1 MNCPSCNEKIEDD
14 SKYCPKCGAD
24 IGKLLKKEN
33 DNIRI
38 VTTMIVFVVFIL
50 LLFFVGFISS
60 VEQESSTT
68 NDYTD
73 MSQPT
78 VQEAVYKPDLEV
90 LNSKMEYCEW
100 GKSVK
105 GTVINNSSET
115 KSLVQ
120 IFINLYD
127 SQGNQVGDTY
137 DNISNLAPNTKWKFE
152 APILEDNVSR
162 YEITEVR

>member
-1 MNCPSCNEKIEDD
+1 MNCPSCNEEIL
-14 SKYCPKCGAD
+14 SNSRYCPKCGVD
-24 IGKLLKKEN
+24 INKLKKSEKKTP
-33 DNIRI
+33 IMG
-38 VTTMIVFVVFIL
+38 VLFVVIAFIL
-50 LLFFVGFISS
+50 LLLIGSIISS
-60 VEQESSTT
+60 SEYEDYTT
-68 NDYTD
+68 TDYTD
-73 MSQPT
+73 AAQTAVEEP
-78 VQEAVYKPDLEV
+78 VYKPDLEV
-90 LNSKMEYCEW
+90 LNSKMEYGEYVNC
-100 GKSVK
+100 VK

-127 SQGNQVGDTY
+127 SHGNQVGDTY